1 MIVIRYATRETEGTA
16 NYIAFGEQ
24 AQWLPVYRITERG
37 LIAEEIQHPGVD
49 PYPITWP
56 AATKFVYPIR
66 ISRERQLT
74 LKTILARF
82 GGVFDREG
90 NQRDF
95 VFTRHGLDPQN
106 AERRFIS

>member
-1 MIVIRYATRETEGTA
+1 MRVIRYATRETKGTA
-16 NYIAFGEQ
+16 NFIAFGEHP
-24 AQWLPVYRITERG
+24 QWLPVYRITDRG

-56 AATKFVYPIR
+56 AAAKFVYPIR

-74 LKTILARF
+74 LKTILATF
-82 GGVFDREG
+82 GEVFDANGEKRDYILTRRTRE
-90 NQRDF
+90 NR
-95 VFTRHGLDPQN
+95 